1 MGCCC
6 EKDEPTEQ
14 KPLVSNRD
22 NKTTTIPSS
31 VGGGGGGGG
40 SADISKSP
48 GSTQPE
54 DYTNAPPSAHTLANK
69 KIVVAQW
76 GYQGDE
82 SNEQLAFHPKDEII
96 VLEED
101 EESGWWWGMLNGRE
115 GYFPVNYT
123 KPVEET
129 S

>member
-22 NKTTTIPSS
+22 KTTTIPSS
-31 VGGGGGGGG
+31 VGGG
-40 SADISKSP
+40 SEISKSP
-48 GSTQPE
+48 GSTQPAFE
-54 DYTNAPPSAHTLANK
+54 DYTNAPPTAQVLANK
-69 KIVVAQW
+69 KRVIAQW

-82 SNEQLAFHPKDEII
+82 SNEQLAFQPKDEII